1 MARES
6 MKMMGLVEASYWLSW
21 LTYYVCVILLI
32 TFGAVFV
39 LRINVFTNSDPI
51 LLYMFLSMFGI
62 STFSFIILIQSLF

>member
-6 MKMMGLVEASYWLSW
+6 MKMMGLTEAAYWLSW

-39 LRINVFTNSDPI
+39 L
-51 LLYMFLSMFGI
+51 
-62 STFSFIILIQSLF
+62 